1 MVQVLGGATGQA
13 NVKLLLLTYLWAYPN
28 VYVVSRFLYG
38 VSMRGIK
45 KGLDKKIRACTCY
58 NKVGFYKGS
67 HLIRNSFIKYLH
79 RRN

>member
-1 MVQVLGGATGQA
+1 MVQVLGGATDCLGQA

-45 KGLDKKIRACTCY
+45 KGLDKKIPACTCY
-58 NKVGFYKGS
+58 NKVGF
-67 HLIRNSFIKYLH
+67 
-79 RRN
+79 